1 MGGVTL
7 PDPHAA
13 PRLSDI
19 AAQAEVSEA
28 TVSRVL
34 NGKAGVGGGGPPPP
48 GGGAPPA
55 ARARRPPPG
64 RPPPRPGGGGGGR

>member
-7 PDPHAA
+7 PDPGGTPAT

-19 AAQAEVSEA
+19 AAQADVSEA

-34 NGKAGVGGGGPPPP
+34 NGKAGVAGGPPPP
-48 GGGAPPA
+48 GGAPA
-55 ARARRPPPG
+55 AG
-64 RPPPRPGGGGGGR
+64 PGGSTKRKRKQEEA